1 VLVNS
6 GSASASEIVAGALKD
21 HNRAELIGHKTY
33 GKGSVQTVMPLAQG
47 GAIKLTTSRYY
58 TPSGVS
64 IHGKG
69 ITPDLVAQGPEEAP
83 ADLRA
88 AGKVDQPLATRDRDV
103 QLALDTL
110 KAHDVAPDRVAAKA
124 APAAEIQ

>member
-1 VLVNS
+1 
-6 GSASASEIVAGALKD
+6 
-21 HNRAELIGHKTY
+21 
-33 GKGSVQTVMPLAQG
+33 MPLAQG

-88 AGKVDQPLATRDRDV
+88 AAGKPDQPLATRDRDV

-110 KAHDVAPDRVAAKA
+110 KAHDVAPDRVAARTAKA
-124 APAAEIQ
+124 ASARTATPAAEVQ